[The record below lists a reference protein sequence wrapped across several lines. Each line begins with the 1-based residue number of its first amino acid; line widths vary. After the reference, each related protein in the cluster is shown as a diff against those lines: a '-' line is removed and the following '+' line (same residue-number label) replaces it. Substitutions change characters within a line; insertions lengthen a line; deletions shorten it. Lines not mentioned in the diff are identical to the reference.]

1 MSERVD
7 PLQSDPAPQPEG
19 GEHGGL
25 AGQAAR
31 GVLWAFLAIAGGKLV
46 WLGAMA
52 VLARLLA
59 PADFGLLAFGLV
71 FVTYLEAVGD
81 LGTSAALIYWPDRDR
96 DSIARTAQATFIV
109 NLATGALFFA
119 ITWWAAPAAA
129 DFFANER
136 AVPILRALAWAFPL
150 KALGNAHDA
159 LLQKELRFRARVV
172 PELGLALV
180 KTAVAVTMAFAGFGV
195 WSLVGGQLFGLAA
208 WTLGLWLVVPWRP
221 RLTLPGDRLRP
232 VLAYGRGI
240 VLVNVLAAVVHH
252 ADLVVVGRFL
262 GTAALGFYQIAYKVP
277 EMTVTVAIWVAG
289 RVLFPTLSRLHAAGG
304 EMAAGWLAALRYTA
318 LLAVPAAVGLF
329 FVAEPLVLLLYGE
342 PWRPSIPLLQALA
355 LYTGLRAIGSPG
367 GDLLKAIGRSQLLAG
382 LAVAKAA
389 VLVPVLVLAAQRSL
403 AAVAWALVAVT
414 AATALLNLAVAS
426 HLIGSGWRRIGAA
439 LWPSLGGA
447 GAIAAALAAWR
458 AGGIALPPAL
468 SLPVQVAAG
477 VVVYLVAL
485 RWIEPG
491 VLRRAVDSLRRGRP
505 APDLAEVAGR

>member
-1 MSERVD
+1 
-7 PLQSDPAPQPEG
+7 
-19 GEHGGL
+19 
-25 AGQAAR
+25 
-31 GVLWAFLAIAGGKLV
+31 VLWAFLATAGGKLV
-46 WLGAMA
+46 WLGGMA

-96 DSIARTAQATFIV
+96 DSIARTAQATFAV
-109 NLATGALFFA
+109 NLAMGALFFA
-119 ITWWAAPAAA
+119 VTWWAAPAAA
-129 DFFANER
+129 DFFDDQR
-136 AVPILRALAWAFPL
+136 AVPILRALAWAFPI

-195 WSLVGGQLFGLAA
+195 WSLVGGQLLGLAA

-221 RLTLPGDRLRP
+221 RLALPGDQLRP

-252 ADLVVVGRFL
+252 ADLVIVGRFL
-262 GTAALGFYQIAYKVP
+262 GTAALGFYQVAYKVP

-318 LLAVPAAVGLF
+318 LLALPAAVGLF

-342 PWRPSIPLLQALA
+342 PWRPAIPLLQALA
-355 LYTGLRAIGSPG
+355 LYTGLRAVGSPG
-367 GDLLKAIGRSQLLAG
+367 GDLLKAIGRSQLLGG

-389 VLVPVLVLAAQRSL
+389 VLLPVLVLAAREGL

-414 AATALLNLAVAS
+414 AFTSLLNLAVAS
-426 HLIGSGWRRIGAA
+426 HLIGTRWAAIVTA
-439 LWPSLGGA
+439 LWPSLGA
-447 GAIAAALAAWR
+447 AAAMAAALAGWR
-458 AGGIALPPAL
+458 ALGVELAAPL
-468 SLPVQVAAG
+468 SLAAQVALG
-477 VVVYLVAL
+477 VAVYLGVL
-485 RWIEPG
+485 RWIDPG
-491 VLRRAVDSLRRGRP
+491 ALRRALASLRRGGP
-505 APDLAEVAGR
+505 AAEQAEVTGP